1 MTISLVNKEALI
13 MMYLKTTT
21 TTTTTEK
28 IDHTLITS
36 NNRYDS
42 FDWIILV

>member
-1 MTISLVNKEALI
+1 MTISIVYKRGFDEDE
-13 MMYLKTTT
+13 LK

>member
-1 MTISLVNKEALI
+1 MTISIVYKRGFDEDE
-13 MMYLKTTT
+13 LKTT

>member
-1 MTISLVNKEALI
+1 MTISIVYKRGFDEDE
-13 MMYLKTTT
+13 LKTTT
-21 TTTTTEK
+21 TTTEE